1 VAEDSRTDLKVW
13 GALAALNLV
22 GAVLAVPYTRELLAQ
37 TATSQRD
44 LGLSSHIAL
53 ALVNAA
59 VIAFPAAALGLRLGR
74 RVGLGAPLLA
84 AAFGRDASDRDAHDA
99 HGAPGAR
106 GARVRSA
113 LVRGTLI
120 GLALGAFILAGNALF
135 GPELEQELARL
146 GRPVPE
152 HPTPL
157 AGILGSFGA
166 GIGEE
171 TLLRLFLLTA
181 LYRGFLWLARRAPVE
196 PAHARVSYG
205 IANAVAAL
213 VFAALHFGN
222 ANVLGLPLG
231 PLTIAS
237 VFLFNGAVGIA
248 CGELYRSHGIESAM
262 VAHTVTDLVIH
273 GLAPAL
279 GWA

>member
-1 VAEDSRTDLKVW
+1 MAEDSRTDLKVW
-13 GALAALNLV
+13 GVLAALNLI
-22 GAVLAVPYTRELLAQ
+22 AALLAVPYTRELLAQ
-37 TATSQRD
+37 SVMPPSDRGLTA
-44 LGLSSHIAL
+44 HIAL

-59 VIAFPAAALGLRLGR
+59 VIMFPAAALGLRLGR

-84 AAFGRDASDRDAHDA
+84 TAFERDASDH
-99 HGAPGAR
+99 
-106 GARVRSA
+106 ARVRSA
-113 LVRGTLI
+113 LVRGTWI
-120 GLALGAFILAGNALF
+120 GLALGALILAGNALF

-152 HPTPL
+152 HPSTL

-181 LYRGFLWLARRAPVE
+181 LYRGFFWLARRAPVE
-196 PAHARVSYG
+196 PAHARVAYG